1 MRKRHE
7 GIIGVGRRI
16 VPRMRSFMLISAKM
30 DGNLY
35 QTAPAYK
42 TRHTWGPLPRYRTY
56 RANSWRIH
64 ALKAF

>member
-16 VPRMRSFMLISAKM
+16 FPRMRSFMLISAKM

-42 TRHTWGPLPRYRTY
+42 TRHT
-56 RANSWRIH
+56 
-64 ALKAF
+64 